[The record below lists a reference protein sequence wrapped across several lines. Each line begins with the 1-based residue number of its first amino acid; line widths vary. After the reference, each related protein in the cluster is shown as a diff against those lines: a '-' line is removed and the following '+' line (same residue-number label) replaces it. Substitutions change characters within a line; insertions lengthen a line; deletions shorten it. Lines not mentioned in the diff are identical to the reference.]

1 MTATPRLYTPSLR
14 REAGQID
21 VEVASM
27 DDEAVFGRVLHRLSF
42 GEAIERDLL
51 SDYQVVV
58 VGADDETYRTYAE
71 RGEFVTR
78 DGERITD
85 ARTLADE
92 AVVGGI
98 ASLRV
103 LAGEAEQIDQLL
115 PEVLE
120 FALTPYL
127 GTAEA
132 RRIISAG

>member
-1 MTATPRLYTPSLR
+1 MRRVRHPRR
-14 REAGQID
+14 RE
-21 VEVASM
+21 V
-27 DDEAVFGRVLHRLSF
+27 
-42 GEAIERDLL
+42 
-51 SDYQVVV
+51 
-58 VGADDETYRTYAE
+58 
-71 RGEFVTR
+71 
-78 DGERITD
+78 TD